1 MTAVI
6 GHSQQKFKRGRSCL
20 TNLISFYDKV
30 IRPVDQEKPSNVIFL
45 DFSRNFYTVFHSIL
59 LDKMYSMQLDKY
71 TAWWVNNRLMGWTQR
86 FIVDGVTEGW
96 RPITS
101 EAPQSSI

>member
-1 MTAVI
+1 MIVLVSLQCLAKVWFTLGIIEKCTENKAVI
-6 GHSQQKFKRGRSCL
+6 GHSQHKFKRGRSCL

-71 TAWWVNNRLMGWTQR
+71 TA
-86 FIVDGVTEGW
+86 
-96 RPITS
+96 
-101 EAPQSSI
+101 